1 MTRLTRACRH
11 FYLLAAAALRLLNI
25 SDIGHDFFIF
35 IIHKNL
41 LFTAK
46 KSNTKGSAAIGML
59 RQQQI
64 DLVLLIANT
73 AIARDLV
80 SAFGPLL
87 YGPHSY

>member
-1 MTRLTRACRH
+1 MI
-11 FYLLAAAALRLLNI
+11 FYFHNPQK
-25 SDIGHDFFIF
+25 FIVYG
-35 IIHKNL
+35 
-41 LFTAK
+41 K
-46 KSNTKGSAAIGML
+46 KSNAKGSAAIGML